1 MRYLYI
7 KNVMTLRTPEQ
18 LKAMFQQSRER
29 KQKEKEQHKQDR
41 QQQYQLLCKQA
52 DRLLKEALQDE
63 KRKRMEQLKALAE
76 KCRQK
81 APKCTV
87 TELYISGNRYIER
100 DNDWMHYYQTREEL
114 KQAEERGEGKI
125 HWDVWDKLIT
135 DTRKELGL

>member
-1 MRYLYI
+1 
-7 KNVMTLRTPEQ
+7 MTLLTNDK
-18 LKAMFQQSRER
+18 LKAMFQLSKAR
-29 KQKEKEQHKQDR
+29 KEKEHQQKLKAR
-41 QQQYQLLCKQA
+41 QQQYQALCKET
-52 DRLLKEALQDE
+52 DRLLKQALQDE

-81 APKCTV
+81 PLKCTV
-87 TELYISGNRYIER
+87 TELYISDNRYIER
-100 DNDWMHYYQTREEL
+100 DNDWMHLYKTREEL

>member
-1 MRYLYI
+1 
-7 KNVMTLRTPEQ
+7 MTLRTPER
-18 LKAMFQQSRER
+18 LKAMFQASKAR
-29 KQKEKEQHKQDR
+29 KEKEHQQKLKAR
-41 QQQYQLLCKQA
+41 QQQYQALCKET

-63 KRKRMEQLKALAE
+63 KNKLMEQLYQLAE

-87 TELYISGNRYIER
+87 TELYISGNRYIEK

-125 HWDVWDKLIT
+125 NWDVLDKLIN

>member
-7 KNVMTLRTPEQ
+7 KNVMTLRTPEK
-18 LKAMFQQSRER
+18 LKAMFQQSRAR

-41 QQQYQLLCKQA
+41 QQQYQLLCK
-52 DRLLKEALQDE
+52 KVNKVLQDE
-63 KRKRMEQLKALAE
+63 KKQKMEQLYQLAE

-87 TELYISGNRYIER
+87 TELYISDNRYIER
-100 DNDWMHYYQTREEL
+100 DNDWMHLYKTREEL

-125 HWDVWDKLIT
+125 NWTVWDRLIT
-135 DTRKELGL
+135 EFRKQLGL

>member
-1 MRYLYI
+1 
-7 KNVMTLRTPEQ
+7 MTLLTNDR
-18 LKAMFQQSRER
+18 LKAMFQRSRER
-29 KQKEKEQHKQDR
+29 KEKEREQHKKAR
-41 QQQYQLLCKQA
+41 QQQYQALCKET

-63 KRKRMEQLKALAE
+63 KRKRMEQLYQLAE

-100 DNDWMHYYQTREEL
+100 DADGIHYYQTREEL

-125 HWDVWDKLIT
+125 NWTVWDRLIT
-135 DTRKELGL
+135 EFRNNLL

>member
-1 MRYLYI
+1 
-7 KNVMTLRTPEQ
+7 MTLLTNDR
-18 LKAMFQQSRER
+18 LKAMFQASKAR
-29 KQKEKEQHKQDR
+29 KRKEKEQHKKAR
-41 QQQYQLLCKQA
+41 QQQYQALCKET

-63 KRKRMEQLKALAE
+63 KRKRMEQLYQLAE

-100 DNDWMHYYQTREEL
+100 DADGIHYYQTREEL

-125 HWDVWDKLIT
+125 NWTVWDRLIT
-135 DTRKELGL
+135 EFRNNLL

>member
-1 MRYLYI
+1 
-7 KNVMTLRTPEQ
+7 MTLRTQEKLQ
-18 LKAMFQQSRER
+18 AMFQQSRER
-29 KQKEKEQHKQDR
+29 KEKEHQQKLKAR
-41 QQQYQLLCKQA
+41 QQQYRDLCKQT

-125 HWDVWDKLIT
+125 NWDVLDNLIKMT
-135 DTRKELGL
+135 KEELGLI

>member
-29 KQKEKEQHKQDR
+29 KQKEKEQHKQER
-41 QQQYQLLCKQA
+41 QQQYQLLCK
-52 DRLLKEALQDE
+52 KVNKALQDE
-63 KRKRMEQLKALAE
+63 KKQKMEQLYQLAE

-87 TELYISGNRYIER
+87 TELYISDNRYIER
-100 DNDWMHYYQTREEL
+100 DNDWIHLYKTREEL
-114 KQAEERGEGKI
+114 KQWEKE
-125 HWDVWDKLIT
+125 HWNCINWTVWDKLINE
-135 DTRKELGL
+135 TRKQLGL